1 MIHRV
6 AHTPQPPTAPYRPS
20 EDKEVLDV
28 ITRCSILEI
37 KNGKLKKEI
46 NARKKAIEAREKS
59 NAAFA
64 NTASPEQ
71 TVSDVVRGGV
81 SDPPPPRRVSDPASP
96 EQMVRR
102 RASSA
107 TRRVSPPA
115 PASPPPRQR
124 VPVRWK
130 YDLSGSRSSPPIERA
145 SSEPSE
151 PGPAS
156 PSTMERI
163 SKVLREILKVAFSN
177 PSVPT

>member
-115 PASPPPRQR
+115 PPPRQR

-163 SKVLREILKVAFSN
+163 SKVLREILKVAFKHMIAASN
-177 PSVPT
+177 